1 MRENAGG
8 DAGGRPA
15 FRGTTVSRLVKPLYW
30 GIRIVGCKRTATPY
44 GPMRSVPGV
53 GRGVGRREWAHSIA
67 LVGCPNLACSCLE
80 RAFEKQIVW
89 IDGDLTQLAMMQSVK
104 HQGGGTRRTGLKV
117 QGGTRRT
124 GLTVQNGRVFR
135 GGAVCLCARVQIR
148 RGALLIERGMASP
161 IVAECVEES

>member
-1 MRENAGG
+1 
-8 DAGGRPA
+8 
-15 FRGTTVSRLVKPLYW
+15 
-30 GIRIVGCKRTATPY
+30 
-44 GPMRSVPGV
+44 MRSVPGV

-80 RAFEKQIVW
+80 RAFEEQIVW

-161 IVAECVEES
+161 IVAECVEERVPCFGYHRNRHARQPFGTRSRFGGTGMPGGQSNAERRE